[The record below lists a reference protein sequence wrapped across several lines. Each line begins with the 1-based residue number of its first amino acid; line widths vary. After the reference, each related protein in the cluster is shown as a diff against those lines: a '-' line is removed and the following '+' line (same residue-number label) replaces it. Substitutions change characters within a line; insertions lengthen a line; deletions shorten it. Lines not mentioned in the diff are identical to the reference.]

1 MENCTIDFMEIILLE
16 FSLQLTM
23 YNIFTTSGQKLLNT
37 IGILLVSTL
46 GNMSEEL
53 YKKGLA
59 HAKIE
64 DYEEAIKCFDKA
76 VELDPNNALV
86 WISKA
91 NALTECGNDVEA
103 RKCLEVAAK
112 IEPKYDFSQTLKNG
126 N

>member
-1 MENCTIDFMEIILLE
+1 
-16 FSLQLTM
+16 
-23 YNIFTTSGQKLLNT
+23 
-37 IGILLVSTL
+37 
-46 GNMSEEL
+46 MSEDY

-76 VELDPNNALV
+76 VQLDPNNALA

-91 NALTECGNDVEA
+91 NALTEYGNDVEA
-103 RKCLEVAAK
+103 RKCLEVAKK
-112 IEPKYDFSQTLKNG
+112 IDPKYDFNQTLKNR